1 MVEKKPSKESRPP
14 LFFLPSTPQKFACG
28 FCLSGKAFFVV
39 YELASLLQFIFC
51 SITIQF
57 VTTLAARYTKWLF
70 MSFQDNLVKVE
81 ERKKCWRKPLKN
93 LLQQLRWKTWF
104 SLTTDEWS
112 RLRLSIRMNKSQRIS
127 RGLHWKERR
136 FRCQT
141 THKSFQR
148 GRWTKVCSI
157 LLCVAVSIWWLS
169 KKSIPSFRMDSEH
182 ASACAILPMH
192 ISHVVPQKYGQVGG
206 HWAGHFSMLQ
216 ILCCCTM

>member
-1 MVEKKPSKESRPP
+1 MNFFAKEKKEQKFCSSSPLSQAGGWKKAFQEESRPP

-28 FCLSGKAFFVV
+28 FCLSGKASFVV

-57 VTTLAARYTKWLF
+57 ATTLAARYTKWLF

-127 RGLHWKERR
+127 RGLHWRERR

-148 GRWTKVCSI
+148 GRRTKVCSI
-157 LLCVAVSIWWLS
+157 LLCVAVSEIFYLVA
-169 KKSIPSFRMDSEH
+169 F
-182 ASACAILPMH
+182 
-192 ISHVVPQKYGQVGG
+192 
-206 HWAGHFSMLQ
+206 
-216 ILCCCTM
+216 